1 MTESTPAEINNQTSI
16 TVRLG
21 NLLALLGV
29 LSIAVFGYAQITSRL
44 TKIESDLM
52 IDQGQIDMN
61 SAFRQG
67 WPIGALGRLPD
78 DVEQDIRIQHL
89 EQEIKTLRKA
99 SCNQSQ

>member
-1 MTESTPAEINNQTSI
+1 MTKSIPAEINNRTSI
-16 TVRLG
+16 TVQLG

-29 LSIAVFGYAQITSRL
+29 LSVAVFGYAQITSRI
-44 TKIESDLM
+44 TAIESDLM
-52 IDQGQIDMN
+52 VDQAQIDLN

-89 EQEIKTLRKA
+89 EQEIKALKT
-99 SCNQSQ
+99 SCN